1 MNREKL
7 KEIYKKFNLEEEDI
21 YIIKFG
27 IQSKPI
33 ITRTGIEKIQATLR
47 IDVKFEIQK
56 VSDDL
61 KSCIILGTGVIMG
74 KDDKGNP
81 RPVVGCQSFG
91 EVAPYNNTLKFPIAM
106 AEKRCLARIVI
117 KIAGLAQLGIY
128 GEDESEDFKK

>member
-27 IQSKPI
+27 NQSKPI

-61 KSCIILGTGVIMG
+61 KSCIILVL
-74 KDDKGNP
+74 
-81 RPVVGCQSFG
+81 
-91 EVAPYNNTLKFPIAM
+91 E
-106 AEKRCLARIVI
+106 
-117 KIAGLAQLGIY
+117 
-128 GEDESEDFKK
+128 